1 MKRILLATTLVLGV
15 TFAGAGAYI
24 AVAAAA
30 TTPDDGSSMPD
41 GAPNNPPGE
50 GWGMDGKGPGMMMHH
65 PGGPMA
71 GRPHRD
77 WHHKDDMFS
86 LFARVQN
93 KNLTPADVKIIAQ
106 AILLEHGNHDWTV
119 TDVAAAQNAI
129 DFSFAT
135 QHGDVIATFAVDPA
149 TGHFKRIS

>member
-1 MKRILLATTLVLGV
+1 MKRILLPTALVLGV
-15 TFAGAGAYI
+15 ALACGVLHVYQAT
-24 AVAAAA
+24 AA
-30 TTPDDGSSMPD
+30 TTADDGITAAD
-41 GAPNNPPGE
+41 GAPNGPPGQ
-50 GWGMDGKGPGMMMHH
+50 GWGMGSHGPGMMMHT

-71 GRPHRD
+71 DRMHEGWP
-77 WHHKDDMFS
+77 HKDEMFS

-93 KNLTPADVKIIAQ
+93 KNLTQADVKIIAQ

-119 TDVAAAQNAI
+119 TNIGTANNAI

-135 QHGDVIATFAVDPA
+135 QHGDKIATFAVDPS